1 MKIKSGL
8 ILFIISYLMAGQICI
23 AQNTNPFDIKSRLNS
38 KVLKKNNDSLVAK
51 DTTISQ
57 ITSYNDSFALNTSN
71 PFDIDRNK
79 IDSLSEYHSGQSE
92 SVSYRIPVDT
102 KSLKK
107 AFSGNSSNFLLWVFM
122 FILIIVAILTG
133 MNREVVIKIIESS
146 WFNNLMNLLHRNFGN
161 KDVLLYSLLYV
172 SFAMN
177 IAIFFY
183 LLIGNKF
190 NYNGFLLFIY
200 LLLTVVFIYVIKHLA
215 IVLFER
221 VFPSLKG
228 IRIYNFSIMIFNI
241 ILGIAL
247 IPVNAF
253 AAFSTPVLA
262 SVFISTGLVL
272 IAIFYV
278 FRLLRGLLSTYNY
291 FVISIFHFFIYLCA
305 FEILPLLI
313 IYKLVL
319 NF

>member
-8 ILFIISYLMAGQICI
+8 FLFIISYFMAVQICI

-38 KVLKKNNDSLVAK
+38 RILKKNNDSLGVK
-51 DTTISQ
+51 DTTNSQ
-57 ITSYNDSFALNTSN
+57 ITSNNDSFALNASN

-79 IDSLSEYHSGQSE
+79 MDSLSEYHSGQSE

-107 AFSGNSSNFLLWVFM
+107 AFTGNSSNFLLWVFL
-122 FILIIVAILTG
+122 FILIIVAILSS
-133 MNREVVIKIIESS
+133 MNRDVVIKIIKSS

-177 IAIFFY
+177 LAIFFY
-183 LLIGNKF
+183 KLIGNKF
-190 NYNGFLLFIY
+190 DYNGFLLFIY
-200 LLLTVVFIYVIKHLA
+200 LLLTVIFIYAIKHSV
-215 IVLFER
+215 IVLFES

-241 ILGIAL
+241 ILGIVL

-253 AAFSTPVLA
+253 AAFSTPIVS
-262 SVFISTGLVL
+262 SVFIDIGIILL
-272 IAIFYV
+272 AIFYI
-278 FRLLRGLLSTYNY
+278 FRIFRGFLSTYNY

-313 IYKLVL
+313 LYKLIFNL
-319 NF
+319 